1 MTSMQLNHFLS
12 LFCKELSYHVE
23 SANERQ
29 EAISP
34 LEFAEL
40 VSISTREVLDLYVN
54 GELDTNEYMSNDE
67 VGYKNLAYQSI
78 DSFAKSNET
87 FEKITGNHAELL
99 NDNVFKN
106 CIDVDSLNKKFA
118 DIQSHLTEEV
128 ARANSVISDLQTQV
142 QSLEITSTLDP
153 LTKTFNRHALQKH
166 FEELLSKNRNTNEL
180 FVIMLDI
187 DNFKN
192 INDRFGH
199 IAGDKILIFIAKL
212 LKKALRDGDKVYR
225 FGGEEF
231 LILLNR
237 TDMAG
242 AELIANRLL
251 NLCRQNKPLFQN
263 EQITVTLSLG
273 LTQIHNHDTMDIL
286 INRAD
291 SALYRAKK
299 NGKDR
304 MEMEL

>member
-1 MTSMQLNHFLS
+1 MTPMQINHFLS
-12 LFCKELSYHVE
+12 LFCKELTFHVE

-29 EAISP
+29 DDISP
-34 LEFAEL
+34 AEFAEL
-40 VSISTREVLDLYVN
+40 VSIATKEVLELYMS
-54 GELDTNEYMSNDE
+54 GELEANEYATSNE
-67 VGYKNLAYQSI
+67 LGYKDLAFLGI
-78 DSFAKSNET
+78 DSYEKSNKT
-87 FEKITGNHAELL
+87 FERITDNHAQLL
-99 NDNVFKN
+99 QDDSFKS
-106 CIDVDSLNKKFA
+106 CIDLNSLGEKFA
-118 DIQSHLTEEV
+118 DIQSHLSDEV
-128 ARANSVISDLQTQV
+128 ARANSVILDLQTQV
-142 QSLEITSTLDP
+142 KSLEITSTLDP

-237 TDMAG
+237 TDLAG
-242 AELIANRLL
+242 AELIGNRLL

-273 LTQIHNHDTMDIL
+273 LTQIHKDDTMDTL
-286 INRAD
+286 IHRAD
-291 SALYRAKK
+291 TALYRAKK